1 MNLFYSILKNS
12 ARLVIKHPRLIIPKL
27 IEAFFLSIAILALVG
42 VFNAVFIEHANPF
55 DYIDIVIFWGIY
67 LVIIWLLHVL
77 TNGTYPQMAESLYL
91 KNKISLM
98 EAYQKA
104 GRKALILIPSVLI
117 EYVIIII
124 IAVIISVPVAWF
136 WITKNI
142 ELFYIGL
149 FLLAIAIFILAV
161 FFYLLYPVAILEKK
175 GIVNIIARTITLS
188 RSNLKDVSKAMA
200 ITFLTSLISM
210 VAALGIERYTTEEL
224 IAFQGV
230 AILLFVISRFINTLV
245 ATYQTVLN
253 QSFYLE
259 YERKLVL
266 E

>member
-1 MNLFYSILKNS
+1 
-12 ARLVIKHPRLIIPKL
+12 
-27 IEAFFLSIAILALVG
+27 
-42 VFNAVFIEHANPF
+42 
-55 DYIDIVIFWGIY
+55 
-67 LVIIWLLHVL
+67 
-77 TNGTYPQMAESLYL
+77 
-91 KNKISLM
+91 
-98 EAYQKA
+98 
-104 GRKALILIPSVLI
+104 
-117 EYVIIII
+117 
-124 IAVIISVPVAWF
+124 
-136 WITKNI
+136 
-142 ELFYIGL
+142 
-149 FLLAIAIFILAV
+149 
-161 FFYLLYPVAILEKK
+161 LYPVAILEKK